1 MQFSA
6 STFRRIVRASG
17 VYDLLVTAP
26 FATPWT
32 FALAH
37 SQLSTINQALG
48 GAALPAFAPF
58 HVLFACLLGS
68 VVLVWS
74 VLRIAGPQ
82 QRFGRYDGAARML
95 FGTWMMWALNATGEP
110 LLWLF
115 IVPELAWGVVQWW
128 PVREPAQGWSGA
140 WRILSAN
147 SSSLSGQHVIFFA
160 GPRSLARQRGRCNRL
175 PGTHCHPA

>member
-17 VYDLLVTAP
+17 IYDLLVTAP